1 MSCLDVLPLK
11 PEYPFFCSP
20 SPQAVV
26 SIHES
31 FISYTFLILSNK
43 NILLPKEFTYIYFS
57 NSQPE
62 MNYLLFI
69 DIKSGSELV
78 WEYLEEVKVRERMR
92 GGY

>member
-1 MSCLDVLPLK
+1 MSCVHVLPLK

-20 SPQAVV
+20 GPQAVV

-31 FISYTFLILSNK
+31 FISYTFLTLSNE
-43 NILLPKEFTYIYFS
+43 NILLPKEFTCIYFS

-69 DIKSGSELV
+69 DIKSKSGLGVGVSG
-78 WEYLEEVKVRERMR
+78 RS
-92 GGY
+92 